1 MKLENIIK
9 DVLSE
14 QEEENTPQ
22 VQNISRLKQV
32 LKLDQKGAEALRK
45 AAVTGLKPNP
55 TTNALL
61 GDILLKML
69 TLDDDAQLLK
79 IFNAI
84 KTLKVKK

>member
-14 QEEENTPQ
+14 QEKENTPQ
-22 VQNISRLKQV
+22 VQDISRLKKV
-32 LKLDQKGAEALRK
+32 LKLDQKEAEALRK
-45 AAVTGLKPNP
+45 AVVTGLKPNP
-55 TTNALL
+55 TTNAIL
-61 GDILLKML
+61 GSILLKML

-84 KTLKVKK
+84 KTLKIK